1 VWAGDGRPEC
11 LFPGTVVLVET
22 QARYN
27 LAIALTIAL
36 AIALTLALTLALTI
50 ALTLTSCC

>member
-1 VWAGDGRPEC
+1 VWAGYGKPEC

-27 LAIALTIAL
+27 LT
-36 AIALTLALTLALTI
+36 IALTLALALALVLALAFGLALALTR
-50 ALTLTSCC
+50 CC